1 MTVNSAPCIH
11 SALAASTASYTTAR
25 QSAAIAACEGCILS
39 ENGAGAGFVCAR
51 KEGLEIWILVD
62 FGRVKVVHVDTVGF
76 GKAFDLVSG
85 ALIRDRAGYG
95 GFEESCARI

>member
-1 MTVNSAPCIH
+1 M
-11 SALAASTASYTTAR
+11 
-25 QSAAIAACEGCILS
+25 
-39 ENGAGAGFVCAR
+39 CAR